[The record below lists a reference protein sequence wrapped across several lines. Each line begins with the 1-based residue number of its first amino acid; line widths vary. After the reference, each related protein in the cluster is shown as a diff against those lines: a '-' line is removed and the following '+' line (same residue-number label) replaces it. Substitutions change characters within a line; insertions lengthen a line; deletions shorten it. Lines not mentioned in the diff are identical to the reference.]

1 MIELVLVKTNVPGLS
16 KDKKTKTI
24 INNSTSDYVR
34 VLENRKKAKD
44 IIMMAQDIERL
55 KVGLQEL
62 NQKVSKLLN
71 E

>member
-1 MIELVLVKTNVPGLS
+1 MMELVKTNIPGLS
-16 KDKKTKTI
+16 KDKQTRTI
-24 INNSTSDYVR
+24 INNSTNEYVR
-34 VLENRKKAKD
+34 VLETRKKAKE
-44 IIMMAQDIERL
+44 IITIKQDIERL

>member
-1 MIELVLVKTNVPGLS
+1 MDLIKTNIPGLS
-16 KDKKTKTI
+16 KDKRTKVI
-24 INNSTSDYVR
+24 INNSDNDYNR
-34 VLENRKKAKD
+34 VLETRKKAKD
-44 IIMMAQDIERL
+44 IIMIKQDIERL

>member
-1 MIELVLVKTNVPGLS
+1 MELVKTNVPGLS
-16 KDKKTKTI
+16 KDKQTRTI

-44 IIMMAQDIERL
+44 IITMAQDIERL